1 MLVTNKG
8 TAMCRLTVGGR
19 VTEIK
24 PAQSVILD
32 GATYEA
38 YATIF
43 PSLVAET
50 ETAIIE
56 SDTAPITK
64 ATKNGTKSKKQRK

>member
-8 TAMCRLTVGGR
+8 TSICRLSIKGR
-19 VTEIK
+19 ITEIK

-38 YATIF
+38 YATVF

-56 SDTAPITK
+56 SDAAPITK
-64 ATKNGTKSKKQRK
+64 VKKNGTKNKKQRK